1 MPPVDDKIM
10 TFRLA
15 ADGFYNGRVQP
26 VTAAFAQRAQEMT
39 GYDTA
44 DSGAVR
50 YVA

>member
-26 VTAAFAQRAQEMT
+26 VTAAFAQRASQV
-39 GYDTA
+39 GIIILSQA
-44 DSGAVR
+44 HV
-50 YVA
+50 